1 MLNLSSTKFWHA
13 LLVQLVASVA
23 LFTGHM
29 DGSTWVAASTI
40 ALGIYSLA
48 DVAQKRITNA
58 QAAPGAGS

>member
-1 MLNLSSTKFWHA
+1 MNWQSTKFVHA

-29 DGSTWVAASTI
+29 DGSIWVAASTI

-48 DVAQKRITNA
+48 DVAQKKITNV
-58 QAAPGAGS
+58 PTSG